1 MPKKDYKMKNKK
13 EQFATKKHS
22 KLPYLIALAIM
33 LIGGAWGGSLLFGS
47 NSNDASDLPFG
58 EPVTASRNYIGR
70 TVSMTPVEPVVEA
83 GQVMIPLELLET
95 HELVSFTLENSD
107 GFQVPLM
114 AYITPSGRIFAGS
127 SMCEPCQGR
136 SFFLAGETLVCES
149 CRTTYT
155 IESHEFL
162 SGSQDCGR
170 YPPVYMT
177 TVIVDGIVNINLED
191 ILNWRIRT
199 Y

>member
-1 MPKKDYKMKNKK
+1 MPEKVYSSTGRKKQFTKNKRR
-13 EQFATKKHS
+13 
-22 KLPYLIALAIM
+22 KLPLLIALTVIM
-33 LIGGAWGGSLLFGS
+33 VTGIWGTALLFG
-47 NSNDASDLPFG
+47 NSGNNSAALSFG
-58 EPVTASRNYIGR
+58 EPVTESRSYIGR
-70 TVSMTPVEPVVEA
+70 TVSMTHIEPLIEA
-83 GQVMIPLELLET
+83 GRVSIPLELLET
-95 HELVSFTLENSD
+95 HEMVYFEVANNE
-107 GFQVPLM
+107 GFSVPLM

-155 IESHEFL
+155 IESHQFL

-170 YPPVYMT
+170 YPPVYMEPVVENG
-177 TVIVDGIVNINLED
+177 TVSINLKVIQE
-191 ILNWRIRT
+191 WRIRT